1 MSSEFSFEESWAGIG
16 SAAAQSGTKFSTR
29 RRKLFGRKLW
39 RKWRKFMFRIFG
51 TDCDR
56 SFGSIGIGS
65 APKTDRNKI
74 TEKEWFL
81 ENISKKETKRQFSER
96 KRESGETSATFNA
109 SAEKKLKLKLKLLPT
124 FSRKKESKLK
134 SWVFILFWRA
144 ADNSHPFEIFVWNRA
159 DQRSRRPINRE
170 RFLSLS
176 RRPHN
181 QPIIINRVSRS
192 TLARVSDRQQHLFHP
207 RHWPLPLFLSLPLS
221 F

>member
-56 SFGSIGIGS
+56 SFGRS

-96 KRESGETSATFNA
+96 KRESGENSATFNA

-124 FSRKKESKLK
+124 FSRKKRVEFKKL
-134 SWVFILFWRA
+134 SVYTFLT
-144 ADNSHPFEIFVWNRA
+144 
-159 DQRSRRPINRE
+159 SRRQFSSVWDFCLE
-170 RFLSLS
+170 S
-176 RRPHN
+176 RRSKEPAAN
-181 QPIIINRVSRS
+181 
-192 TLARVSDRQQHLFHP
+192 
-207 RHWPLPLFLSLPLS
+207 
-221 F
+221 